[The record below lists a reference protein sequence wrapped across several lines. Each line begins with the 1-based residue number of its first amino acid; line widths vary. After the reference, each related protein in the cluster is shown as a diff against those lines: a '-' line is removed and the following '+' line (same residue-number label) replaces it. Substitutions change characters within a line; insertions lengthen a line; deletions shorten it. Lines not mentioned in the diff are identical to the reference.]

1 MTGNYRC
8 FLARSLIVILGYVN
22 FTYTSNKSILPSD
35 ILRWIKETLLM
46 LGIKMPCTNT
56 FITFLFIF
64 CFVYIYLLLVFKFNM
79 FVKTLRQTI
88 SLSYCTDFEFQNI

>member
-35 ILRWIKETLLM
+35 IIRWIKETFIM
-46 LGIKMPCTNT
+46 KGIKVSCTNT
-56 FITFLFIF
+56 FITFFFFFFCLYLFP
-64 CFVYIYLLLVFKFNM
+64 
-79 FVKTLRQTI
+79 
-88 SLSYCTDFEFQNI
+88 LSS

>member
-35 ILRWIKETLLM
+35 IIRWIKETFITK
-46 LGIKMPCTNT
+46 GIKVSCTNT
-56 FITFLFIF
+56 FITFPFIF
-64 CFVYIYLLLVFKFNM
+64 FVYIYCLLVVKFNM
-79 FVKTLRQTI
+79 FVKPSYQTI
-88 SLSYCTDFEFQNI
+88 SFSYSTDF